1 MVPVLRGLQTFYGT
15 IMTENVFDF
24 TETAGLVIDKLVDAV
39 GEPSASLT
47 RVMTLIDID
56 EHPDTTQSEI
66 QSRLDIDKS
75 ALSRNI
81 DWLVNYGCVSKHFS
95 PTDARENHL
104 RISAYSKNHMDMA
117 LSHINNSHKYLQ
129 KFLQSLIKG
138 FSNHKPTL
146 RDAKILITVG
156 SQDIVSKAEVLQNL
170 YNGPV
175 STDTRAVQVLTEE
188 GLIEKNG

>member
-1 MVPVLRGLQTFYGT
+1 MS
-15 IMTENVFDF
+15 EDVFDF
-24 TETAGLVIDKLVDAV
+24 THIAGLVIDRLVDAV

-47 RVMTLIDID
+47 RIMTLIDID
-56 EHPDTTQSEI
+56 AHPDTTQSEI
-66 QSRLDIDKS
+66 LSRLDLDKS

-81 DWLVNYGCVSKHFS
+81 DWLVNYGCVSKHFN

-104 RISAYSKNHMDMA
+104 RVTAYSKNHLDAA

-129 KFLQSLIKG
+129 SFLRSLIKG

-146 RDAKILITVG
+146 RDAKILVTVG
-156 SQDIVSKAEVLQNL
+156 SQEIISKADVLQNL
-170 YNGPV
+170 YNGPA
-175 STDTRAVQVLTEE
+175 STDARALQVLTEE